1 MRLSR
6 NILVVAA
13 LLSLFAI
20 SAFAQVSQEFK
31 DWSTGP
37 ATWLMTEEE
46 KTSWK
51 NVKSDA
57 DARALVDL
65 FWARRD
71 PTPGTPANEFRDEYN
86 SRVEFADRQFAE
98 GRKKGS
104 MTERGRMIVILGA
117 PTRISRLASD
127 EQAGQSGVSGMQNA
141 GARQIWIYEQA
152 KTKYPLA
159 TTSAQIVFLDQYKSG
174 VWSYE
179 RTAVANDLQ
188 RRALNFYMTQPGL
201 TEAPSMTAQA
211 APAATAQL
219 PAPTPLAPAAM
230 TAFKT
235 ESLRTAVTEFKSA
248 KTNPYNNKVAVT
260 FTELVS
266 PAGDFYVPVQLY
278 IPKSAGLTAESVTTF
293 FGVVEDAAGN
303 TVAVFEEPATLSASK
318 GDLYFDR
325 SLTLQPG
332 TYRATLGLSAADGK
346 PVVMSTTAMD
356 LKPFGKDTK
365 GISRLILA
373 NDIHE
378 TEQAALAGAPY
389 AFGRVKI
396 VPKGDRVF
404 TNKDEI
410 NYFLEVMNPS
420 IDETSNAPKLQVK
433 LDLIQSSTG
442 GKPGRTIS
450 APLSDASPL
459 PLTGQAGAG
468 QYAIL
473 AGIPLGQ
480 MKNPLPA
487 GDYTLRVKVIDQVT
501 KENWTAEQKLTL
513 VAAPADSASK

>member
-1 MRLSR
+1 MKFSR
-6 NILVVAA
+6 NFLVAAA
-13 LLSLFAI
+13 LLSLLAI

-46 KTSWK
+46 KTRWK
-51 NVKSDA
+51 TVKTDA
-57 DARALVDL
+57 DARAFVDL

-71 PTPGTPANEFRDEYN
+71 PTPGTPANEFRNEYN
-86 SRVEFADRQFAE
+86 DRVEYADRQFAE
-98 GRKKGS
+98 GKKKGS
-104 MTERGRMIVILGA
+104 MTERGRMFIVLGSPA
-117 PTRISRLASD
+117 RISRLASD
-127 EQAGQSGVSGMQNA
+127 EQQGDSGVRAMQNA
-141 GARQIWIYEQA
+141 GARQVWVYERD

-159 TTSAQIVFLDQYKSG
+159 ATTAQIVFLDQYRTG

-179 RTAVANDLQ
+179 RTPVANDMQ
-188 RRALNFYMTQPGL
+188 RRALTSYLTQPNL
-201 TEAPSMTAQA
+201 TEVPA
-211 APAATAQL
+211 AVTQVPAATAQL
-219 PAPTPLAPAAM
+219 PAPTPASPAVM

-266 PAGDFYVPVQLY
+266 PAGEFYVPVQLY

-293 FGVVEDAAGN
+293 FGVVEDTAGN
-303 TVAVFEEPATLSASK
+303 TVVVFEEPATLSTSK

-325 SLTLQPG
+325 SLTLAPG

-346 PVVMSTTAMD
+346 PVVMSTTPME
-356 LKPFGKDTK
+356 LKAFGKDTK

-404 TNKDEI
+404 TNKDGI
-410 NYFLEVMNPS
+410 NYFLEVMNPAM
-420 IDETSNAPKLQVK
+420 DETTNAPKLQVK

-459 PLTGQAGAG
+459 PLTGQPGAG

-487 GDYTLRVKVIDQVT
+487 GDYTLRVKVIDQVA